1 MPLFFFGD
9 HDQCPCL
16 DHCDALQF
24 IVETGSGGNEQ
35 RFERMSI
42 PLPFPEDVLE
52 EIRMFDGNNKCCDC
66 PSLDTDWASV
76 SHGTLICL
84 DCAGRHRGLGVH
96 VSFVRSITMD
106 TWSTQQVRQC
116 QVVEYAGRGPTD
128 FIFTLFRSK

>member
-1 MPLFFFGD
+1 MIPLSVLCCCEKLSAPFLFGSLVIMT
-9 HDQCPCL
+9 HVL
-16 DHCDALQF
+16 DSTTDALLS
-24 IVETGSGGNEQ
+24 IVERGSGGNEQ
-35 RFERMSI
+35 SFERMSI

-52 EIRMFDGNNKCCDC
+52 EIRLFDGNNKCCDC

-106 TWSTQQVRQC
+106 TWSTQQV
-116 QVVEYAGRGPTD
+116 
-128 FIFTLFRSK
+128 